1 MSSSHSNSRSARD
14 GPPINIVAAAEISS
28 TSDDDYSFRGS
39 TTGSGSN
46 EQNRYSYVGNESL
59 ARILLISRIL
69 IMALLM
75 GMAIGCTFV
84 TFLFTKQVEVG
95 NFERLVSSISS
106 DSFPLGAFFPSALAL
121 FLLIHFPSP
130 ISHLL

>member
-1 MSSSHSNSRSARD
+1 MSSSSYSNSRSARD

-28 TSDDDYSFRGS
+28 TDDDDYSFRGS

-75 GMAIGCTFV
+75 GLAIGCTFV
-84 TFLFTKQVEVG
+84 TFLFTKQVEMK
-95 NFERLVSSISS
+95 NFERLVSSISREC
-106 DSFPLGAFFPSALAL
+106 FLHCAFLP
-121 FLLIHFPSP
+121 P
-130 ISHLL
+130 